1 MRSPSRCA
9 FPRAPWPLSA
19 MRPLARAAH
28 KPAARASAPALALAT
43 TLATTLAITAGAAQ
57 AQAQGQGQAAAS
69 AADSA
74 DSAVVITGTRI
85 AVTSAG
91 LAQQVTVI
99 DRQALQQM
107 GAARLEDVLARLTGV
122 YVDQA
127 GGTGSF
133 ASMYMRGAENSH
145 LLVLLDGVKLN
156 DPTTTRGS
164 AYDLSSLDVAQ
175 IERIEVLRGPASA
188 VYGGEALAGVLHIIT
203 RRAAQS
209 GLSGSGY
216 VGAGGDGH
224 RRIGGQFAFGTPAL
238 QGEVSAGRTEEGS
251 ASRDA
256 RLRVNT
262 VKGSLRFQP
271 LPGMD
276 TTVFATE
283 VQRESAAFADDSGG
297 PRLAVIRD
305 KTARDSRDRIV
316 GARAEGGFA
325 GEWRAQLALSM
336 FDRRESANNAAVDA
350 GVRFPVPAFTSDTD
364 FQRGNVAA
372 TVRWEP
378 AGRGLSLV
386 AGVEHQ
392 TEEGTLTSIGDFFGA
407 GSPQTLTFALERD
420 TSSVFA
426 EAQWKLTP
434 AIGLQLGVRN
444 DKVQGIKAVT
454 TPHLG
459 LVWEVRPGST
469 LKFAANEGFKPPSFF
484 ALGFAIGGN
493 PNLQPERSRNAEASF
508 AQRLDAAGSTAQ
520 VTVFETRYR
529 DLVDFDGNTFTN
541 VNRGT
546 IVVRGVE
553 PELTARML
561 PGWRITAGATLLSI
575 DERDGL
581 QPLRNRPE
589 KTAHLSVQGDL
600 GRFGGVFA
608 GLRASGGFLDR
619 SNPTGDTSMPGFHVL
634 DAAYTLAFGAW
645 RGKVAVDN
653 VLDKQ
658 YEQFVGFPAQG
669 RRVRAE
675 VSARF

>member
-1 MRSPSRCA
+1 MTAKLSGA
-9 FPRAPWPLSA
+9 F
-19 MRPLARAAH
+19 
-28 KPAARASAPALALAT
+28 ASAPKFTRAPVAAAALLALAGALGPAGPA
-43 TLATTLAITAGAAQ
+43 LAQTAPP
-57 AQAQGQGQAAAS
+57 AAAET
-69 AADSA
+69 
-74 DSAVVITGTRI
+74 VVVTGTRI
-85 AVTSAG
+85 AITPAG

-107 GAARLEDVLARLTGV
+107 GAARIEDVLARVTGV

-127 GGTGSF
+127 GSTGSF

-145 LLVLLDGVKLN
+145 LLILLDGVKLN

-164 AYDLSSLDVAQ
+164 AYDLSSIDLAQ

-203 RRAAQS
+203 RRAVGN
-209 GLSGSGY
+209 GLAGSGY

-238 QGEVSAGRTEEGS
+238 QGEVSAGRGEEGG

-256 RLRVNT
+256 RLRVDT
-262 VKGSLRFQP
+262 VKGTLRFQP
-271 LPGMD
+271 LAGVD
-276 TTVFATE
+276 ASVFATE
-283 VQRESAAFADDSGG
+283 VRRDSAAFPDDSGG
-297 PRLAVIRD
+297 PRLAVNRD
-305 KTARDSRDRIV
+305 KTTRESRDRIV
-316 GARAEGGFA
+316 GARVEADLQA
-325 GEWRAQLALSM
+325 GLRASFSASLY
-336 FDRRESANNAAVDA
+336 DRRESANNAAVDG

-364 FQRGNVAA
+364 FERGNFAA
-372 TVRWEP
+372 SVRWEP
-378 AGRGLSLV
+378 AGQPFSLV

-392 TEEGTLTSIGDFFGA
+392 TEEGSLTSVGDFFGA
-407 GSPQTLTFALERD
+407 GTPQTLTFALERD

-434 AIGLQLGVRN
+434 AVGLQLGVRN

-469 LKFAANEGFKPPSFF
+469 LKFSANEGFKPPSFF
-484 ALGFAIGGN
+484 ALGFPIGGN
-493 PNLQPERSRNAEASF
+493 PNLLPERSRNAEASF
-508 AQRLDAAGSTAQ
+508 AQRLDGAGSVAQ
-520 VTVFETRYR
+520 LTVFETRYR

-553 PELTARML
+553 PEVTLRML
-561 PGWRITAGATLLSI
+561 PGWRITAGVALLSI
-575 DERDGL
+575 DVRDGL
-581 QPLRNRPE
+581 QALRNRPE
-589 KTAHLSVQGDL
+589 KTAHLSAQGDL
-600 GRFGGVFA
+600 GRIGSVFA
-608 GLRASGGFLDR
+608 GVRVSGSFLDR
-619 SNPTGDTSMPGFHVL
+619 ANPTGDITMPGYTVL
-634 DAAYTLAFGAW
+634 DAAYTVPFGAW
-645 RGKVAVDN
+645 RAKLAVDN
-653 VLDKQ
+653 LLDKQ

-675 VSARF
+675 VSASF